1 MRFSI
6 VVNLDRFNPSQ
17 DMREISRQ
25 RLELVRIADQGG
37 FDIAW
42 TAEHHTIEVTI
53 APNPFMLLTYWA
65 QYTNR
70 IRLGTA
76 VVSAPYW
83 HPIRLAG
90 EAGLCDLLLDGR
102 LEIGFGRG
110 SYQYEF
116 DRMTGGMKQE
126 EGGKYLREI
135 IPVVKALWKGDHAHD
150 GELWQFPAVTSVP
163 KPVQKPHPRLW
174 VAARDPHTFDFA
186 MKNGCHIM
194 STPLQRPHEEVIVLC
209 ERFEETVRN
218 NPQVPRPEHMMLRRV
233 CVYDNPD
240 DWEVPVTA
248 TTNFGRY
255 FENLFRN
262 LGNVSNGFP
271 EPVDYSVVA
280 NKGDYDPKSLHD
292 NMIFGTPD
300 EAIEKLECY
309 QDAGV
314 DHFLYGACFG
324 LDHKVAVHSLEL
336 FCEHV
341 IPYFQSRDSAI
352 GTAEG
357 SAA

>member
-1 MRFSI
+1 MKFSI
-6 VVNLDRFNPSQ
+6 VVNMDRFSPQ
-17 DMREISRQ
+17 TEVRDVAARC
-25 RLELVRIADQGG
+25 LELVKLADQGG
-37 FDIAW
+37 FEVAW

-53 APNPFMLLTYWA
+53 APNPFTLLTYWG
-65 QYTNR
+65 QHTKN

-90 EAGLCDLLLDGR
+90 EAALSDILLDGR
-102 LEIGFGRG
+102 LEVGFGRG

-116 DRMTGGMKQE
+116 DRMAGGMPQG
-126 EGGKYLREI
+126 EGGKYLREL
-135 IPVVKALWKGDHAHD
+135 IPVVKELWKGDYAHD
-150 GELWQFPAVTSVP
+150 GDIWQFPSVTSVP
-163 KPVQKPHPRLW
+163 KPLQKPHPRLW
-174 VAARDPHTFDFA
+174 VAARDPNTFDFA
-186 MKNGCHIM
+186 VKNGCHIM
-194 STPLQRPHEEVIVLC
+194 STPLQRPHEEVITLC
-209 ERFEETVRN
+209 NRFEETVRN

-240 DWEVPVTA
+240 DWEIPVRA

-262 LGNVSNGFP
+262 LGTVKNGFP

-280 NKGDYDPKSLHD
+280 DKGDYAPQALHE

-300 EAIEKLECY
+300 QVIEKLERY
-309 QDAGV
+309 KAAGV

-324 LDHKVAVHSLEL
+324 LPHEVALRSLEL
-336 FCEHV
+336 FNEKV
-341 IPYFQSRDSAI
+341 IPHFKNKTEVKSIA
-352 GTAEG
+352 
-357 SAA
+357 